1 MHRTIIA
8 ITSASAIVVSA
19 LAFTALAARKK
30 TPRYPDKIM
39 PGSHPAVLWR
49 EPGDIASRNLFY
61 GPGGQSHVPQGTF
74 TFKENT
80 GRH

>member
-19 LAFTALAARKK
+19 LAFTALAAGKK
-30 TPRYPDKIM
+30 PQDTQDKIM

-49 EPGDIASRNLFY
+49 EPGDIEL
-61 GPGGQSHVPQGTF
+61 GTSA
-74 TFKENT
+74 
-80 GRH
+80 GLCSL